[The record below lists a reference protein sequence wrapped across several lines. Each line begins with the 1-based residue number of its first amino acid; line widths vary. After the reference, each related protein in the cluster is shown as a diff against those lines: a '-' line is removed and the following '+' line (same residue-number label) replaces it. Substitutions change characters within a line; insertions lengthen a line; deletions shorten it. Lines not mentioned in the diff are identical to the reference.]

1 METVNAQ
8 LLTELGFYLEKKK
21 KDVKQCDIHL
31 HYCKCLWKK
40 SIDSS
45 EVIVAS
51 LLGCGGMAYDN

>member
-1 METVNAQ
+1 MNAQ

-21 KDVKQCDIHL
+21 KNVKQCDIHL